1 MAVKKKELEI
11 RALLIE
17 ENEIIIESLSEIMR
31 SRSMGFNVITH
42 KDPTQAINLIKGG
55 SLSIVIA
62 DDKCGNKEGLE
73 ILQLAQK
80 VVPTATRLLLTSRV
94 NDDAVQA
101 ALKDR
106 LIYRYITCLLYTSPS
121 PRDATLSRMPSSA

>member
-31 SRSMGFNVITH
+31 SRAMGFNVITH

-62 DDKCGNKEGLE
+62 DDKCGNKEG
-73 ILQLAQK
+73 
-80 VVPTATRLLLTSRV
+80 
-94 NDDAVQA
+94 
-101 ALKDR
+101 
-106 LIYRYITCLLYTSPS
+106 
-121 PRDATLSRMPSSA
+121 